1 MKYRLFFLICI
12 SKISLGQKEIPLGVQ
27 DPQWSLFTANP
38 LAINPAF
45 TGESGG
51 VRMMNSSRWQWFNF
65 KGINTYTFALD
76 SPLSNKLNGGIQLTS
91 DNQAGS
97 INSQSGHLLF
107 SINFPEQSKI
117 EKTAFQLALKVGG
130 VYQKYGNNISK
141 LFADQIQPGSSQLNI
156 LNSTDPL
163 KTSSISIFQPDFSLG
178 GIFKFIDKNT
188 REELPLNWVGFSVDH
203 FQKVMTGG
211 PITYPK
217 YSLHFGR
224 ITSYDRRIFYKGRGN
239 QIDLEQTKSF
249 TFNFYK
255 QGPLSQMALGWNY
268 LSYPLIYGVWL
279 RGNLLKLF
287 ETQTR
292 ESVIFITGLQ
302 QKKCTLQYAFDLTT
316 SSLSIANTYGSHE
329 ISLWY
334 SFEGTLNLGKTQL
347 QRKRRLK
354 CNRF

>member
-1 MKYRLFFLICI
+1 MNYRLFLLICI
-12 SKISLGQKEIPLGVQ
+12 AQISLGQKKIPFGVQ

-38 LAINPAF
+38 LSINPAF

-51 VRMMNSSRWQWFNF
+51 VRLMNSNRWQWFNF
-65 KGINTYTFALD
+65 KGVNSYTMALD
-76 SPLSNKLNGGIQLTS
+76 SPLSDRLNGGVQLTS

-130 VYQKYGNNISK
+130 VYQSYGSNDSK
-141 LFADQIQPGSSQLNI
+141 LFADQIQTGSSQLNI
-156 LNSTDPL
+156 VNSMDPL
-163 KTSSISIFQPDFSLG
+163 KTSTISTFQPDFSLG
-178 GIFKFIDKNT
+178 GIFKFIDRNT
-188 REELPLNWVGFSVDH
+188 REEFPLNWVGFSVDH
-203 FQKVMTGG
+203 FQKVITGG

-217 YSLHFGR
+217 FSVQFGR
-224 ITSYDRRIFYKGRGN
+224 IASYDKKIYYKGRGN
-239 QIDLEQTKSF
+239 QIDIEQTKSF
-249 TFNFYK
+249 TFNYYK
-255 QGPLSQMALGWNY
+255 QGPMSQMTFGWNY
-268 LSYPLIYGVWL
+268 LSHPLIYGIWL
-279 RGNLLKLF
+279 RGNLFKSF
-287 ETQTR
+287 KTQTR

-302 QKKCTLQYAFDLTT
+302 QKKWMLQYAFDLTT

-334 SFEGTLNLGKTQL
+334 SFEGTLELGNTQL